1 LIFINKFFFFCYYIE
16 TSFGRKDSAF
26 SSPIDTTNEYQ
37 RQIREKDEQI
47 RNLNNQLKDKDE
59 QIQQMIN
66 ELNK

>member
-1 LIFINKFFFFCYYIE
+1 LGK
-16 TSFGRKDSAF
+16 KDSAF
-26 SSPIDTTNEYQ
+26 SSATDTNEYQ

-47 RNLNNQLKDKDE
+47 RNLNNQLNDKDE